1 MEKQKLSQ
9 EEEIKESNNYSNK
22 TVWDCGSTLYDS
34 FELNSFKHQLDSAIN
49 RRTLSMSHLPDRQVT
64 VLQKSSSSSSSSS
77 SSVTSRK
84 PYKISR
90 SFHKFIRSVFKSSN
104 DKSNVSSSSNSFKV
118 EEKYSNERFYVVFD
132 KSGSVLST
140 IPEAPEF
147 EIGSLSP
154 EISSLVKRSASE
166 RFTTTTIGIACA

>member
-9 EEEIKESNNYSNK
+9 EEKKEESNYNNK

-49 RRTLSMSHLPDRQVT
+49 RSLSMSRLPERRVT
-64 VLQKSSSSSSSSS
+64 VLQKSSLSLSS

-90 SFHKFIRSVFKSSN
+90 SFQKFIRSVFKSNN
-104 DKSNVSSSSNSFKV
+104 DKSNVSSSSNSLKV
-118 EEKYSNERFYVVFD
+118 QEKYCNERFYVVYD

-166 RFTTTTIGIACA
+166 RFTTATIGIACA

>member
-1 MEKQKLSQ
+1 MEKQKLSEKEKK
-9 EEEIKESNNYSNK
+9 EESNYSNK

-49 RRTLSMSHLPDRQVT
+49 RSLSMSHLPERRVT
-64 VLQKSSSSSSSSS
+64 ILQKSSSSSSSST
-77 SSVTSRK
+77 SVTSRK

-90 SFHKFIRSVFKSSN
+90 SFQKFIRSVFKSSN
-104 DKSNVSSSSNSFKV
+104 DKSNVSSSSNSFTV
-118 EEKYSNERFYVVFD
+118 EEKSSNERFYVVYD

-166 RFTTTTIGIACA
+166 RFTTATIGIVCA

>member
-9 EEEIKESNNYSNK
+9 EEKKESNNYSNK

-49 RRTLSMSHLPDRQVT
+49 RRALSMSHLPERRVT
-64 VLQKSSSSSSSSS
+64 VLQKSSSSSYSS

-90 SFHKFIRSVFKSSN
+90 SFRKFIRSVFKSSN

-118 EEKYSNERFYVVFD
+118 QEKYSNERFYVVYD

-154 EISSLVKRSASE
+154 EISSLVTRSASE
-166 RFTTTTIGIACA
+166 RFTTIGIACA

>member
-9 EEEIKESNNYSNK
+9 EEKKESNNYSNK

-49 RRTLSMSHLPDRQVT
+49 RRTLSMSHLPERRVT
-64 VLQKSSSSSSSSS
+64 VLQKSPSSSSSS

-90 SFHKFIRSVFKSSN
+90 SFQKFIRSVFKSSN

-118 EEKYSNERFYVVFD
+118 QEKYSNERFYVVYD

-166 RFTTTTIGIACA
+166 RFTTIGIACA